1 MQYSFREMR
10 SYLLNY
16 IFPSYSLYVTQS
28 RLCQSEFSSN
38 LFCSLLNVEMPV
50 LNDEEMAYAASM
62 YLFMN
67 EVPVLEEKS
76 SQMSTHLRHNG
87 FAPGMLGHNQEQHY
101 NNFPQVNHNN
111 NNILPN
117 DIMNMAVQ
125 LTNPLNLSGLA
136 EEASIFDFDPTLL
149 DTSAI

>member
-1 MQYSFREMR
+1 
-10 SYLLNY
+10 
-16 IFPSYSLYVTQS
+16 
-28 RLCQSEFSSN
+28 
-38 LFCSLLNVEMPV
+38 MPV